1 MTNLDMSL
9 LTDEE
14 QALFEALI
22 GKIEPP
28 KRRTPFVPK
37 EALRSSNKLK
47 PYNLKITYTC
57 STCGAKE
64 EAMFRMTPSLD
75 GSGLVS
81 SRTTDVS
88 IVADAV
94 NSRNCKSCKNCREY
108 LRNKDKEELISL
120 YFRVVTLL

>member
-9 LTDEE
+9 LSDEE

-28 KRRTPFVPK
+28 KRRTPFAPK
-37 EALRSSNKLK
+37 EALRPSNKLK

-57 STCGAKE
+57 TTCDSKE
-64 EAMFRMTPSLD
+64 EIMFRMTPSVD

-81 SRTTDVS
+81 SRTSDPSV
-88 IVADAV
+88 VADAV
-94 NSRNCKSCKNCREY
+94 NSRNCQSCKNCREY
-108 LRNKDKEELISL
+108 LRSKDKEELISL